1 MTEHKPAWEAT
12 WEGFAEVL
20 AADAAE
26 RKRAERKARAQGEL
40 REPPTPRSHAE
51 RMAAATGVHLHGDD
65 MRTAAGER
73 RRIAEHRSN
82 DNV

>member
-1 MTEHKPAWEAT
+1 MTEYKKAWEAT

-26 RKRAERKARAQGEL
+26 RKRAERMARAKGEL
-40 REPPTPRSHAE
+40 REPPEPRSHAE
-51 RMAAATGVHLHGDD
+51 RMAAAQGVQLHGND

-73 RRIAEHRSN
+73 RRIVKHRS
-82 DNV
+82 DDE